1 MICIDF
7 GYVKKKEKCHYSVFS
22 CVSSTNLFKSKLYN
36 V

>member
-7 GYVKKKEKCHYSVFS
+7 GYVKKKKCHYSVFS